1 MPLNLLSNYFQLVYV
16 LKLVGEKKIL
26 EEYLLTSLPAEIWE
40 KVSYNEK
47 QCELL
52 SVDKKVMKMVKN
64 TIKENPQIA
73 VAEEKN
79 FWQALITQ
87 TLNKKKKKNYYL
99 QLKEKLKGKKFY
111 TNIKYKNATV
121 VSVG

>member
-16 LKLVGEKKIL
+16 LKLVGEKNLL

-40 KVSYNEK
+40 KVNYNEK

-52 SVDKKVMKMVKN
+52 SADKKVMKMVKN
-64 TIKENPQIA
+64 TIKENSQIT

-79 FWQALITQ
+79 FWQPLITQ
-87 TLNKKKKKNYYL
+87 TLNEKEEKDYYL
-99 QLKEKLKGKKFY
+99 QLK
-111 TNIKYKNATV
+111 
-121 VSVG
+121 